1 MRRAIEE
8 DRLVLHELKGVN
20 LKVDFFLGNRED
32 LLNNTKCIAY
42 STCWKEV
49 DIRVDLITFTEQ
61 LYDLDLDF
69 YFSAQQL
76 VIDDH
81 VISGDVIDF
90 HWEVDETGKIIAYCR
105 ILIGGD

>member
-8 DRLVLHELKGVN
+8 DRLVLHELRGVN
-20 LKVDFFLGNRED
+20 VKVDFFLGNQKELLDRTGCISYSICWESVD
-32 LLNNTKCIAY
+32 LR
-42 STCWKEV
+42 V
-49 DIRVDLITFTEQ
+49 DILTFTEQ
-61 LYDLDLDF
+61 LSELDF

-90 HWEVDETGKIIAYCR
+90 RCAPDENGKITAYCK
-105 ILIGGD
+105 ILIGRD